1 LTKKISKEEEYL
13 LEIAKLNNDQL
24 NKDQVIDDLKN
35 STSWKITYPLKLTKD
50 LFVNKPRNFISN
62 FRLFLRSDLSEG
74 GITQILKRLDV
85 KESNREVILKYKT
98 SKLSIF
104 LLKCILNVYLR
115 ILKIDRN
122 VYLRILKIDRK
133 VFRSNF
139 GYWKYINYE
148 KKEYVRQAQ
157 EINRHINLL
166 IFKPKFSII
175 IHIKN
180 DIQHLFFTL
189 LSLQKQVY
197 VRFNIKIIINN
208 VNLNTIKKFLHKL
221 DKNFV
226 AKIEIIEEFIPNKLD
241 TDYFIFMKP
250 GQSLSLF
257 ALYEFSNSIN
267 QQPSDLIYA
276 DEDMLN
282 VFGIRSNPF
291 FKPDWSP
298 DFLESFN
305 YINFPACISKAL
317 VIKHYTNDNLYDLF
331 LRVTEHTKTIKHIK
345 KTLGHSRE
353 FLFESIFYKNKYED
367 IIALKARLER
377 TGRKGEV
384 FVNKALSG
392 SYFIKLTREI
402 LPLVSIIIPTAGRVL
417 NVKNKKLD
425 LILNL
430 LDQIYTK
437 STYKNFEVIIVDNG
451 DLSKEQ
457 LKKISAY
464 KCQRISFGE
473 KIFNISKKLNLG
485 AKRAKGEI
493 LLLMNDD
500 IDKLSNN
507 WIENMLDHFEK
518 PHVGVVST
526 KLLYPNRK
534 IQHAGVVFL
543 NGNPDHLDKFN
554 ENDNKNFYSHC
565 FVKNYL
571 AVTGA
576 VMMTRR
582 NLYEKV
588 GGYNESLAVSFND
601 IDYCL
606 RLKKLGFFSVF
617 SPFPELIH
625 LESASRVPFLDI
637 DEYNF
642 FMNSSAKD
650 AHIDPFFNDKVFA
663 TNPPQS
669 FFAFEHTV

>member
-1 LTKKISKEEEYL
+1 MNLKSSQIKNDEGYL
-13 LEIAKLNNDQL
+13 LEIDKLKNDLL
-24 NKDQVIDDLKN
+24 NKDQVIAELKN
-35 STSWKITYPLKLTKD
+35 SNSWKITYPLRLIKD
-50 LFVNKPRNFISN
+50 
-62 FRLFLRSDLSEG
+62 LFLRSDSSEAR
-74 GITQILKRLDV
+74 ITAILKRLV
-85 KESNREVILKYKT
+85 AKEFNREVILKYKT
-98 SKLSIF
+98 SKLSLF
-104 LLKCILNVYLR
+104 LGYLR
-115 ILKIDRN
+115 
-122 VYLRILKIDRK
+122 
-133 VFRSNF
+133 
-139 GYWKYINYE
+139 YINYE
-148 KKEYVRQAQ
+148 KKEYIRQAQ

-166 IFKPKFSII
+166 IIKPKFSII

-180 DIQHLFFTL
+180 ELQHLSLTL
-189 LSLQKQVY
+189 SSLQKQVY
-197 VRFNIKIIINN
+197 DGFNIKIIINN
-208 VNLNTIKKFLHKL
+208 VNLNTIENFIKKF
-221 DKNFV
+221 DKDFV
-226 AKIEIIEEFIPNKLD
+226 DNIEIIEEFIPNKVD
-241 TDYFIFMKP
+241 TEYFIFMKP
-250 GQSLSLF
+250 GQCLSLF

-267 QQPSDLIYA
+267 LQPSDLIYA

-345 KTLGHSRE
+345 KILGHSIA
-353 FLFESIFYKNKYED
+353 FLFNSIFYKNKYEN

-384 FVNKALSG
+384 LVNKALSG
-392 SYFIKLTREI
+392 SYFIKLTRETS
-402 LPLVSIIIPTAGRVL
+402 PLVSIVIPTAGRVV
-417 NVKNKKLD
+417 NIKNKKLD

-430 LDQIYTK
+430 LDQIYSK

-464 KCQRISFGE
+464 KCQRISFKE

-507 WIENMLDHFEK
+507 WIENMLDHFKK
-518 PHVGVVST
+518 PHVGVVGP
-526 KLLYPNRK
+526 KLLYPNHK
-534 IQHAGVVFL
+534 IQHAGVVFS
-543 NGNPDHLDKFN
+543 NGNPEHLDKFN
-554 ENDNKNFYSHC
+554 KNDDKNFYSHC

-582 NLYEKV
+582 NLYEKL

-617 SPFPELIH
+617 SPFPGLIH

-650 AHIDPFFNDKVFA
+650 AYIDPFFNDKVFA

-669 FFAFEHTV
+669 FFVFKHMYEINANL